1 MDEGVA
7 ARERAVE
14 GYAQTDRCDEA
25 ARLAVWVS
33 HQHSIAGR
41 ASAAR
46 GWLARAERAV
56 DRAGL
61 CAGQGWVAA
70 ERARHAATVE
80 ESAEHARRALE
91 IARET
96 DADDLE
102 VFAVSVLGRAEVSA
116 GRIDEGMRLLE
127 EAMAA
132 ASAGRVRNVH
142 TLAEAYCN
150 LIAACTSAGDWE
162 RATEWCELVDEFARE
177 HETAPLY
184 GSCRTIH
191 ADVLLATG
199 RWDDAERALQSAL
212 DVHARYVTQ
221 LAAPTVA
228 AMAELRVR
236 QNRLSEAELLLVG
249 REEHPESSGRSPTC
263 ASPRAVPRG
272 GGAAR
277 TGAPGGRRG
286 RPQDRAAPGRARRRA
301 HRRGSDRRGR
311 GRLAQADEL
320 ADESGIPVVTA
331 RAGLAAA
338 RAHVA
343 AERPDAAAEA
353 ARGALADFGSM
364 RCRTRRHRP
373 GSSSR
378 GRSRRRARR
387 SPSRRRA
394 PPSRASAS
402 SARRGRDEAAAL
414 LRSLGAPTGGLPR
427 GVGELTAREHEVLGL
442 LGLGMSNAQIAET
455 LVISEKTAG
464 HHVSRILAKL
474 GVRNRAEAAAVAA
487 RSESAATRDRE
498 RVREFSRCARG
509 HAGARLPGR
518 RTEGDDMS
526 TQLDDTELKARH
538 RAMWSSGDYPLMVKT
553 FLLPV
558 GERLVEACGIGPG
571 IRACSTSRPEP
582 ATPRCRPRGA
592 APSSR
597 PAT

>member
-1 MDEGVA
+1 MGSDRGDRTEEGRRALEEARWAAAREAFESILGEEETPEALDGLGLALWFLGEVNEGLA

-14 GYAQTDRCDEA
+14 GYAHTDRCDEA

-70 ERARHAATVE
+70 ERARQAETVE

-91 IARET
+91 IARQT

-212 DVHARYVTQ
+212 DVHARYVPQ
-221 LAAPTVA
+221 LAAPTIA

-249 REEHPESSGRSPTC
+249 REEHPESL
-263 ASPRAVPRG
+263 RAL
-272 GGAAR
+272 
-277 TGAPGGRRG
+277 
-286 RPQDRAAPGRARRRA
+286 A
-301 HRRGSDRRGR
+301 HL
-311 GRLAQADEL
+311 RLAQGRPAVAAALLERGLLAAEGDALKTAQLLAALVDARIAEGEIGAAEAASRRLTEL
-320 ADESGIPVVTA
+320 ADESGIPVVAA
-331 RAGLAAA
+331 RARLAAA
-338 RAHVA
+338 RAHGA

-364 RCRTRRHRP
+364 TMPYETAQARLELARALAQESP
-373 GSSSR
+373 DLAVEEA
-378 GRSRRRARR
+378 RSAYASFRELGASRAR
-387 SPSRRRA
+387 
-394 PPSRASAS
+394 
-402 SARRGRDEAAAL
+402 DETAAL

-427 GVGELTAREHEVLGL
+427 GVGELTARENEVLGL

-487 RSESAATRDRE
+487 RSESAAT
-498 RVREFSRCARG
+498 SR
-509 HAGARLPGR
+509 
-518 RTEGDDMS
+518 
-526 TQLDDTELKARH
+526 
-538 RAMWSSGDYPLMVKT
+538 
-553 FLLPV
+553 
-558 GERLVEACGIGPG
+558 
-571 IRACSTSRPEP
+571 
-582 ATPRCRPRGA
+582 
-592 APSSR
+592 
-597 PAT
+597 